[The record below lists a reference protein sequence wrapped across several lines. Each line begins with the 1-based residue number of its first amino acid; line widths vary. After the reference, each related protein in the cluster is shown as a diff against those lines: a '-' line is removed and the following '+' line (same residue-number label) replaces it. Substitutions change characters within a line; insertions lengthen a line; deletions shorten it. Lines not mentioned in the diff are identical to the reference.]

1 MRFIGARV
9 LGVTALAA
17 ADDVARARCLGEG
30 EAILAKGCAAHNHL
44 WFYRDAIETLLTE
57 AWDEAARFA
66 DIMADFT
73 RAEPLPWSDF
83 FVARGRVL
91 ASFGRGERGESIMTE
106 LDRLRSEAERTGFAP
121 ELVALNEALIS
132 MRDGP

>member
-44 WFYRDAIETLLTE
+44 WFYRDAIEASLGSE
-57 AWDEAARFA
+57 AWDGA
-66 DIMADFT
+66 
-73 RAEPLPWSDF
+73 L
-83 FVARGRVL
+83 
-91 ASFGRGERGESIMTE
+91 TE
-106 LDRLRSEAERTGFAP
+106 IGDSP
-121 ELVALNEALIS
+121 
-132 MRDGP
+132 